1 MHILEYRRCIQS
13 ITLITGQCAC
23 DLTWTREIERNGAMA
38 REKLQITRRYFERHI
53 GKAQRVNRMSARQRT
68 ERERKKKAPR
78 GGRACIFDNYS
89 TVDLRADGLR
99 TGGGGGEVNGGM
111 NEQVGRKGGQ
121 GSRRD
126 CGVAGLVSESR
137 VQPSGS
143 YEYII
148 WRAVSVDSDR
158 MEHRSWLAHPFGPFS
173 CVRMRHACNRAIA
186 VKIKNKKRVNKRAHR

>member
-1 MHILEYRRCIQS
+1 MTNSKNSNERKNLYYLLIKYWEFFIKSIITICIHRKNNFSISFIVKQFDIEYAYIRRYTQS
-13 ITLITGQCAC
+13 IALITGQCAC

-99 TGGGGGEVNGGM
+99 IGGGGGEVNGEM
-111 NEQVGRKGGQ
+111 NEQVGRKGGE
-121 GSRRD
+121 GSRHD

-148 WRAVSVDSDR
+148 
-158 MEHRSWLAHPFGPFS
+158 
-173 CVRMRHACNRAIA
+173 
-186 VKIKNKKRVNKRAHR
+186 